1 MERWM
6 PAALDPKEKQAIVG
20 RLFEMFRD
28 HGYEGAT
35 LADLSKSTGLGK
47 SSLYHHFPRGK
58 EQMAEAVLG
67 QGKDFMKGAIHDV
80 AHSSEPLKTRIR
92 KIVGAFDLVYD
103 SGQNYCL
110 LGRLSCD
117 GIGNDARGTLRE
129 VVALWIDAITHLAR
143 DSGMP
148 QARARQYGEDWFTR
162 VQGAI
167 IMHAATGDTA
177 PYKRTMAAL
186 AGLAKEAST

>member
-1 MERWM
+1 M

-35 LADLSKSTGLGK
+35 LADLSKATSLGK

-67 QGKDFMKGAIHDV
+67 QGKNFVKSAINDV
-80 AHSSEPLKTRIR
+80 AHSSESLKSRIR
-92 KIVGAFDLVYD
+92 KIVDAFDVIYGG
-103 SGQNYCL
+103 GQNYCL

-117 GIGNDARGTLRE
+117 GIGDDARGTLRE
-129 VVALWIDAITHLAR
+129 VVELWIDAITHLAR

-148 QARARQYGEDWFTR
+148 QVRARQYGEDWFTR

-167 IMHAATGDTA
+167 IMHAATGNA
-177 PYKRTMAAL
+177 GPYKRTMAAL
-186 AGLAKEAST
+186 ARLAKEPSA